1 MKRFRQSVFAL
12 LLPALLAGEGMC
24 AQENAIKFNLLPFE
38 TDELPA
44 ATVSTLSRKL
54 ATALD
59 RSQASTEDAYNV
71 FAVRPAVTL
80 TDAAET
86 EGMIREVA
94 RVAADMTISAFN
106 TVDGTVYHS
115 VTIPLKGTA
124 TGGKDAAMKA
134 MANSMKPTDPVYV
147 RFVRTARNRINDY
160 YAENCGLIIEQA
172 RKLMTLQR
180 YAEAA
185 NYLSGVPASVACY
198 DQASVLLEEIAPYLN
213 QAPDTVVV
221 EHVVEVPVEHIVE
234 VPAEPDTVVVEKVV
248 EKVVERP
255 VFVEQPSVPVI
266 RNTPSAPSSPR
277 PKITIDGT
285 ELDFVV
291 TGCTGDISRGRITI
305 TAKITNTDARNSKPY
320 VYFNTAIT
328 DSGTELTDL
337 IIKERNYRSGNI
349 SMPDGVPVTVTFEI
363 TGVRQQYAMLSYV
376 DISVRSIKVS
386 IRDLAV
392 KWQ

>member
-1 MKRFRQSVFAL
+1 M
-12 LLPALLAGEGMC
+12 LLPALLAGEGVC
-24 AQENAIKFNLLPFE
+24 AQENAIKFNLLPME
-38 TDELPA
+38 SDELPA
-44 ATVSTLSRKL
+44 PTVSTLSRKL

-71 FAVRPAVTL
+71 FAVRPVITL

-115 VTIPLKGTA
+115 VTVPLKGTA
-124 TGGKDAAMKA
+124 TGGKEAAMKS
-134 MANSMKPTDPVYV
+134 MVNSMKPTDPVYV
-147 RFVRTARNRINDY
+147 RFVRTARTRISDY

-221 EHVVEVPVEHIVE
+221 EHVVEVPVEHVVE

-277 PKITIDGT
+277 PKITIAGT

-305 TAKITNTDARNSKPY
+305 TAKITNTDARNSRPY

-363 TGVRQQYAMLSYV
+363 TGVRQQYASLSYV

-386 IRDLAV
+386 IRDLVV

>member
-12 LLPALLAGEGMC
+12 LLPALLAGEGVC
-24 AQENAIKFNLLPFE
+24 AQENAIKFNLLPME
-38 TDELPA
+38 SDELPA

-71 FAVRPAVTL
+71 FAVRPAITL

-94 RVAADMTISAFN
+94 RVAADMTLSAFN

-221 EHVVEVPVEHIVE
+221 EHVVEVPVEQIVE
-234 VPAEPDTVVVEKVV
+234 V

-386 IRDLAV
+386 IRNLAV

>member
-12 LLPALLAGEGMC
+12 LLPALLAGEGVC

-38 TDELPA
+38 GDELPA

-54 ATALD
+54 ATAFD
-59 RSQASTEDAYNV
+59 RSQASTEDACNV
-71 FAVRPAVTL
+71 FAVRPAITL

-106 TVDGTVYHS
+106 AVDGTVYHS

-124 TGGKDAAMKA
+124 TGGKDAAVKA

-147 RFVRTARNRINDY
+147 RFVRTARTRINDY
-160 YAENCGLIIEQA
+160 YAENCGQIIEQA

-180 YAEAA
+180 YEEAA

-255 VFVEQPSVPVI
+255 VIVEQPSVPVI
-266 RNTPSAPSSPR
+266 RTTPSAPSSPS

-305 TAKITNTDARNSKPY
+305 TARITNTYARNSRPY

-363 TGVRQQYAMLSYV
+363 TGVKHRYTSLSYV
-376 DISVRSIKVS
+376 EISVRSIKVS
-386 IRDLAV
+386 IRNLAV

>member
-1 MKRFRQSVFAL
+1 
-12 LLPALLAGEGMC
+12 MC

-38 TDELPA
+38 SDELPA

-71 FAVRPAVTL
+71 FAVRPAITL

-147 RFVRTARNRINDY
+147 RFVRTARTRINDY

-291 TGCTGDISRGRITI
+291 TACTGDILRGRITI
-305 TAKITNTDARNSKPY
+305 TARITNTDARSSRPY

-363 TGVRQQYAMLSYV
+363 TGVKHQYTSLSYV
-376 DISVRSIKVS
+376 EISVRSIKVS